1 MSYSIGWEAGEQPC
15 SSGNHSAAFLVLA
28 QDIPQREPEVGSID
42 ENSLSQG
49 IRDSP
54 MAVQVSIRSGIQW
67 CDPN

>member
-1 MSYSIGWEAGEQPC
+1 MS
-15 SSGNHSAAFLVLA
+15 
-28 QDIPQREPEVGSID
+28 QDIIQREPEVGSID